1 MFSKI
6 CNSPSVAQFL
16 AKSLVWGK
24 LLQEIQMQ
32 VAISIINSALIE
44 ESVSEPFW
52 GDQILSP

>member
-6 CNSPSVAQFL
+6 RNSPSVAQFL
-16 AKSLVWGK
+16 AKSLVWGN

>member
-6 CNSPSVAQFL
+6 RNSPSVAPFL
-16 AKSLVWGK
+16 AKSLVWGN

-52 GDQILSP
+52 RDQILSP